1 MQRRMDFS
9 NRYGIGMSELRHKER
24 VTSHPPMVQ
33 WVIVAV
39 LSVIA
44 ACLMLELGFGAS
56 SATAQV
62 TSVGGNDML
71 VVGGQITK
79 DSYGLYLVDMKRQS
93 VCVYQWLPATRK
105 LRLMAARTFKY
116 DVQLDEYN
124 ADKPT
129 PRDVKRLVEQHK
141 RLGGEKTSKTGDT
154 GEPVATY

>member
-1 MQRRMDFS
+1 
-9 NRYGIGMSELRHKER
+9 MSELRHETR
-24 VTSHPPMVQ
+24 VTSHRPMVQ
-33 WVIVAV
+33 WVIVV
-39 LSVIA
+39 ILSVIA
-44 ACLMLELGFGAS
+44 TCLVLEVGFGAS

-93 VCVYQWLPATRK
+93 LCVYQWLPATRK
-105 LRLMAARTFKY
+105 LRLMAARTLEY

-129 PRDVKRLVEQHK
+129 PREVKRLVEQNK
-141 RLGGEKTSKTGDT
+141 RLGGEKTSKAG
-154 GEPVATY
+154 GAGQPAATP

>member
-1 MQRRMDFS
+1 
-9 NRYGIGMSELRHKER
+9 
-24 VTSHPPMVQ
+24 MVQ

-93 VCVYQWLPATRK
+93 LCVYQWLPGTRK

-154 GEPVATY
+154 GKPVATY

>member
-1 MQRRMDFS
+1 
-9 NRYGIGMSELRHKER
+9 MSELRRETR
-24 VTSHPPMVQ
+24 VTSHRPMVQ

-39 LSVIA
+39 LLVIA
-44 ACLMLELGFGAS
+44 ACLVLELGLGAS
-56 SATAQV
+56 WAAAQV

-93 VCVYQWLPATRK
+93 LCVYQWLPGTRK
-105 LRLMAARTFKY
+105 LRLMAARTLKY

-129 PRDVKRLVEQHK
+129 PSEVKRLVEQTK
-141 RLGGEKTSKTGDT
+141 RLGDKKTTKTVGA
-154 GEPVATY
+154 GQPAATP

>member
-1 MQRRMDFS
+1 MA
-9 NRYGIGMSELRHKER
+9 
-24 VTSHPPMVQ
+24 Q
-33 WVIVAV
+33 WVIVV
-39 LSVIA
+39 LLSVIA
-44 ACLMLELGFGAS
+44 TCLILEIGFGAS

-62 TSVGGNDML
+62 TSVGGSDVL

-93 VCVYQWLPATRK
+93 LCVFQWLPGTRK

-129 PRDVKRLVEQHK
+129 PREVKRLVEQNR
-141 RLGGEKTSKTGDT
+141 RLGAEETTKTGDT
-154 GEPVATY
+154 D

>member
-1 MQRRMDFS
+1 
-9 NRYGIGMSELRHKER
+9 MSELCHKTR
-24 VTSHPPMVQ
+24 VASHTAMVQ
-33 WVIVAV
+33 WVIVVV

-44 ACLMLELGFGAS
+44 TCLVLELGFGAS

-62 TSVGGNDML
+62 TSVGGDDML

-93 VCVYQWLPATRK
+93 LCVYQWLPGTRK

-129 PRDVKRLVEQHK
+129 PRDVKRLVEQNK
-141 RLGGEKTSKTGDT
+141 RLGDEKTSKAG
-154 GEPVATY
+154 GAGQPVATP